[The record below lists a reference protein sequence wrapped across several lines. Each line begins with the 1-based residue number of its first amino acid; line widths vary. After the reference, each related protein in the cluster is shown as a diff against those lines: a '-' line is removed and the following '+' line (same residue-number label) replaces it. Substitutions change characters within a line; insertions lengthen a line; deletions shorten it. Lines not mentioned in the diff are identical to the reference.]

1 MEIFQNGLN
10 WVIKDE
16 LDEKFLKDIKN
27 FISNNLQ
34 YFLKDKKK
42 YSTKGKNA
50 NQYWIKKMGKN
61 PFYFSTPEFENIE
74 KKFRKQ
80 ILNRLRVCSLTKAE
94 FVNLKLSS
102 CWNVIG
108 EKDSYHTVH
117 NHCDGRLTGIS
128 CVLYLSVPEDSQE
141 EEYSHSNQ
149 IFLIMGSTPS
159 SLYLKSSIPDV
170 LHIDPKEGM
179 LLIFPYH
186 ILHGTYPQ
194 LEGVR
199 QTFNVD
205 YEFIL
210 SNDNK
215 KNIIL
220 NYV

>member
-1 MEIFQNGLN
+1 MEILENGLN

-16 LDEKFLKDIKN
+16 LDEEFLKDIKN
-27 FISNNLQ
+27 FISSNLQ
-34 YFLKDKKK
+34 HFLKDKKK

-50 NQYWIKKMGKN
+50 NQYWIKKVGKN
-61 PFYFSTPEFENIE
+61 PFYYSTLEFEIIE
-74 KKFRKQ
+74 KKFRDQ
-80 ILNRLRVCSLTKAE
+80 ILNRLKVLSLVRNE
-94 FVNLKLSS
+94 FVNLQPNSS
-102 CWNVIG
+102 WTVIG

-117 NHCDGRLTGIS
+117 NHSEGFLTGIS
-128 CVLYLSVPEDSQE
+128 CVLYLSVPENSQE
-141 EEYSHSNQ
+141 EEYKHSNQ

-194 LEGVR
+194 TEGVR
-199 QTFNVD
+199 QTFNID
-205 YEFIL
+205 YDFIL
-210 SNDNK
+210 SDNNN
-215 KNIIL
+215 KNTNL